1 MEMPNMNIIEGVI
14 VNDRFLESIAINLHE
29 EAKQAKAGHCFK
41 KIVPAMAFYCFTL
54 ESKLL
59 TYGKAVFTKRSEY
72 KSYTNA
78 TLSGKFEWLSNRLE
92 VPNIEP
98 IKKCKET
105 ILEMVAFRNA
115 VTHSKNIDV
124 EEERNLTGL
133 EIFHDRYVRV
143 YDDEKDFMASST
155 LEKLKDFSQAIYV
168 LEQIWVIHGLK
179 HFNGDWS
186 SLLVGIS
193 RGKVINRDQET

>member
-1 MEMPNMNIIEGVI
+1 MKW
-14 VNDRFLESIAINLHE
+14 S
-29 EAKQAKAGHCFK
+29 
-41 KIVPAMAFYCFTL
+41 
-54 ESKLL
+54 
-59 TYGKAVFTKRSEY
+59 
-72 KSYTNA
+72 
-78 TLSGKFEWLSNRLE
+78 LSGMLSL
-92 VPNIEP
+92 IQ
-98 IKKCKET
+98 
-105 ILEMVAFRNA
+105 
-115 VTHSKNIDV
+115 KNIDV

>member
-1 MEMPNMNIIEGVI
+1 MNIIEGVI

-115 VTHSKNIDV
+115 VTHSKKY
-124 EEERNLTGL
+124 RC
-133 EIFHDRYVRV
+133 
-143 YDDEKDFMASST
+143 
-155 LEKLKDFSQAIYV
+155 
-168 LEQIWVIHGLK
+168 
-179 HFNGDWS
+179 
-186 SLLVGIS
+186 
-193 RGKVINRDQET
+193 

>member
-1 MEMPNMNIIEGVI
+1 MKIIEGVI
-14 VNDRFLESIAINLHE
+14 VNDRFLETIALNLHE
-29 EAKQAKAGHCFK
+29 EAKHAETGHCFK
-41 KIVPAMAFYCFTL
+41 KIIPAMAFYCFTL

-59 TYGKAVFTKRSEY
+59 TYGKAVFTKRCEY
-72 KSYTNA
+72 KNYINA
-78 TLSGKFEWLSNRLE
+78 TLSGKFEWLLNRLG
-92 VPNIEP
+92 VPDIEP
-98 IKKCKET
+98 IKKCKGT

-124 EEERNLTGL
+124 KEEREMIGL

-155 LEKLKDFSQAIYV
+155 LEKLNDFSQAIYV
-168 LEQIWVIHGLK
+168 LEQVWIVHGLK

-193 RGKVINRDQET
+193 RGKVLNRDQ